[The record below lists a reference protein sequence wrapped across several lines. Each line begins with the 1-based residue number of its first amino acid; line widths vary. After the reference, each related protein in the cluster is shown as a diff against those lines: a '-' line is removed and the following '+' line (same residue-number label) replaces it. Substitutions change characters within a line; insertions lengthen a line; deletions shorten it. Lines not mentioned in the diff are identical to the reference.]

1 MAVAVIGFRAAC
13 PGTPATCTSIRAS
26 SPVLLWCWGSG
37 TLPRRRAMLRQCIG
51 QRCVTVWDAVIAARQ
66 VLRALRQSIRSGG
79 LGAPCLPA
87 FQGRGVHVAWT
98 DVLRDG
104 LRR

>member
-1 MAVAVIGFRAAC
+1 MAVAVIGSALRARHPRDVYLDPREFSGVVVVLGIWNPTETADN
-13 PGTPATCTSIRAS
+13 AS
-26 SPVLLWCWGSG
+26 AVHWPKG
-37 TLPRRRAMLRQCIG
+37 
-51 QRCVTVWDAVIAARQ
+51 VTVWDAVIAARQ